1 MESGKFLQVESGIL
15 DFGIGDSAQ
24 GIRNPAN
31 GVPLTMIT
39 ECTEWNLGF
48 KTLLPLNGA
57 KCKKKLHKCQLAKKP
72 YRSFHLRVQ
81 RH

>member
-48 KTLLPLNGA
+48 KTLLPLHGA
-57 KCKKKLHKCQLAKKP
+57 KCKKKAT
-72 YRSFHLRVQ
+72 
-81 RH
+81 